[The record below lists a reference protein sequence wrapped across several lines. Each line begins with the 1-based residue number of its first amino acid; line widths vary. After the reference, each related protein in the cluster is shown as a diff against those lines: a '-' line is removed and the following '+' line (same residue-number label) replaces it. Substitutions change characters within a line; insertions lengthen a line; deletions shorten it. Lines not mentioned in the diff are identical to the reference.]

1 MKIEGGCHCGAV
13 AYEAEVD
20 PANVGVCHCKDCQQL
35 SGSPYRVTLP
45 TPTQNFRLTRGTL
58 RTYVKTADSGSKRAQ
73 TFCPECGAPIYAANP
88 DNPPTLSLRWGSIK
102 QRHELPPKRM
112 IWCGSA
118 APFAMNLGDIPG
130 VDGQT

>member
-20 PANVGVCHCKDCQQL
+20 PASVGICHCKDCQQL

-58 RTYVKTADSGSKRAQ
+58 RTYVKTADSGRKRAQ
-73 TFCPECGAPIYAANP
+73 AFCPECGAPIYAANP
-88 DNPPTLSLRWGSIK
+88 DNPPTVSLRWGSIK
-102 QRHELPPKRM
+102 QRDELAPKRM

-130 VDGQT
+130 VGGQN